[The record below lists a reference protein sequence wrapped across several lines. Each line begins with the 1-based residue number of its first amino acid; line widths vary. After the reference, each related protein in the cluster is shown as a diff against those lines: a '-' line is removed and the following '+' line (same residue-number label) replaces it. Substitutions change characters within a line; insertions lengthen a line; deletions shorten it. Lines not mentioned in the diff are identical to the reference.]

1 MATEVALPNLGEGI
15 DDADV
20 LRVLVAAGDTIAI
33 DEPMLEIETE
43 KATLDVPSTVAG
55 TVVSIHVAP
64 GDTIRVGQLLLTVDA
79 VAGQAADPAAAP
91 ATPEPVA
98 EPQPQPQPDAEQA
111 EPAET
116 APDEAAAAEP
126 STAAP
131 ATAEP
136 STAEPSTAAPA
147 TAEPATAEP
156 IPAAAEA
163 APAPAAP
170 APAPSAA
177 DGATPVFAAPSVR
190 KFAREIGVDIAA
202 VAGSGPG
209 GRISEDDVKEHARAV
224 PAAPPAAAPSA
235 ASSATTPPSAAP
247 ERRPLPDFSQWGHI
261 DREPLSRLRRT
272 VARNMSAA
280 WAQIPH
286 VTLHR
291 TADVTAMEELR
302 QQYKQRARDA
312 GGNLT
317 ISVFML
323 KVVAAA
329 LKAHPRMNT
338 SLDTDTNELI
348 YKRYYNIGVAVD
360 TERGLVVPVI
370 RDVDSKNIIQLS
382 IELNEIAERAR
393 NNELTLEDGVS
404 GTFTLTNLG
413 SLGTG
418 FFSPV
423 INLPEVAV
431 LGLGRAQQ
439 LPELDE
445 HGQWQPRLQMPMSL
459 SHDHRVIDG
468 ADGARFMQWII
479 DAIANPLLLALEG

>member
-20 LRVLVAAGDTIAI
+20 LRVLVSEGDTIAI
-33 DEPMLEIETE
+33 DQPMLEIETE

-55 TVVSIHVAP
+55 TVLSIHVAS
-64 GDTIRVGQLLLTVDA
+64 GDTIRVGQLLLTVETAAEGAA
-79 VAGQAADPAAAP
+79 VPAVAP
-91 ATPEPVA
+91 ATPEPAPAQPPVVEQPPAA
-98 EPQPQPQPDAEQA
+98 ESAPAVEPATPDAE
-111 EPAET
+111 PV
-116 APDEAAAAEP
+116 AAAP
-126 STAAP
+126 V
-131 ATAEP
+131 
-136 STAEPSTAAPA
+136 
-147 TAEPATAEP
+147 
-156 IPAAAEA
+156 AAEA
-163 APAPAAP
+163 APPPATSPPPAEPP
-170 APAPSAA
+170 APAPQPAVAA
-177 DGATPVFAAPSVR
+177 GNTPLFAAPSVR
-190 KFAREIGVDIAA
+190 KFAREIGVDLAT
-202 VAGSGPG
+202 VTGSGPG
-209 GRISEDDVKEHARAV
+209 GRISEDDVKRHAREL
-224 PAAPPAAAPSA
+224 PAAPPASAPSA
-235 ASSATTPPSAAP
+235 SPPSAAP
-247 ERRPLPDFSQWGHI
+247 ERRPLPDFAQWGHI

-272 VARNMSAA
+272 VARNMSAS
-280 WAQIPH
+280 WADIPH

-323 KVVAAA
+323 KIVAGA

-338 SLDTDTNELI
+338 SLDTETNELI
-348 YKRYYNIGVAVD
+348 YKRYYHIGVAVD

-370 RDVDSKNIIQLS
+370 RDVDDKNIIQLS
-382 IELNEIAERAR
+382 IELNEVAERAR
-393 NNELTLEDGVS
+393 NNELKLEDSVGA
-404 GTFTLTNLG
+404 TFTLTNLG

-439 LPELDE
+439 LPELDDQ
-445 HGQWQPRLQMPMSL
+445 GQWQPRLQMPMSL